1 MNTAVILYLLLLLS
15 GAICLG
21 IGIYILWGMGWMLL
35 VIAFGLFGFASFLRK
50 GLIDE
55 NTSTNPE

>member
-15 GAICLG
+15 GAVCLVM
-21 IGIYILWGMGWMLL
+21 GIYILLDVGWMLL
-35 VIAFGLFGFASFLRK
+35 AIAFSLFGFASFLRK
-50 GLIDE
+50 GLMDE